1 MQTRSRVRHNE
12 VSSPASLALRQV
24 IHCSRMLLR
33 RQSRLCKRFLV
44 SGMICQ
50 KFRSLLPSREATR
63 RRFQAFRFSVF
74 PLSLDND
81 GAAALPR
88 LGFALPLRLRCL
100 SFRSPP
106 VLSVSPLPRGRAVI
120 ISQEI
125 RPLKRSPAAQ
135 AASHAKPTRA
145 ANVLSDTSIFPRAVS
160 LLAAKYF
167 NTRATPKHQPHFAL
181 DSSPQGRC

>member
-1 MQTRSRVRHNE
+1 MPTRSRVRHNE

-50 KFRSLLPSREATR
+50 KFRSLLPSRDATR

-81 GAAALPR
+81 GAAAPPR
-88 LGFALPLRLRCL
+88 LGFALPPPSALSVFSLSPCSLRL
-100 SFRSPP
+100 SPP
-106 VLSVSPLPRGRAVI
+106 SREGRHNKPRNTASQAFASRPGRLA
-120 ISQEI
+120 
-125 RPLKRSPAAQ
+125 RKA
-135 AASHAKPTRA
+135 
-145 ANVLSDTSIFPRAVS
+145 DTCS
-160 LLAAKYF
+160 
-167 NTRATPKHQPHFAL
+167 
-181 DSSPQGRC
+181 